1 MTNTLTS
8 TQEAMEPLKYLTT
21 INLDT
26 IWQFY
31 QPALETAFIN
41 EELQGNIDKETKKTL
56 QRMRFKWINSRVSA
70 LENTVQGEETKS
82 HLTKQIS

>member
-21 INLDT
+21 INLEI

-56 QRMRFKWINSRVSA
+56 
-70 LENTVQGEETKS
+70 
-82 HLTKQIS
+82 